1 MSNHKYIVTGIGT
14 DVGKTIVS
22 AILAEKL
29 KADYWNPVQAGNEQT
44 DSNTVKLL
52 ISNAKTKIHP
62 ECYSLKTPA
71 SPHYAAQLENILISP
86 DDLKI
91 PETDNHLIIEGAGGI
106 MVPLNNEKTFLDVFK
121 QWNLPVIL
129 VSRHYLG
136 SINHTLLSIDIL
148 KQVDI
153 PIKGIIFVGEEN
165 KPTETV
171 IENISGINILGRIDY
186 FNELNAEN
194 IKKATDK
201 ITL

>member
-1 MSNHKYIVTGIGT
+1 MRKVFVTGIGT
-14 DVGKTIVS
+14 DVGKTIIS
-22 AILAEKL
+22 AILTEAL
-29 KADYWNPVQAGNEQT
+29 QADYWKPIQCGSLDLTDTERVKRLVESKQT
-44 DSNTVKLL
+44 VF
-52 ISNAKTKIHP
+52 HP
-62 ECYSLKTPA
+62 EAYRLKTPA

>member
-1 MSNHKYIVTGIGT
+1 MSKGFFISGT
-14 DVGKTIVS
+14 DTNVGKTIVS

-29 KADYWNPVQAGNEQT
+29 KADYWKPVQAGNEQT

>member
-29 KADYWNPVQAGNEQT
+29 KADYWKPVQAGNEQT

>member
-1 MSNHKYIVTGIGT
+1 M
-14 DVGKTIVS
+14 
-22 AILAEKL
+22 AEKL
-29 KADYWNPVQAGNEQT
+29 KADYWKPVQAGNEQT

>member
-1 MSNHKYIVTGIGT
+1 
-14 DVGKTIVS
+14 
-22 AILAEKL
+22 
-29 KADYWNPVQAGNEQT
+29 
-44 DSNTVKLL
+44 
-52 ISNAKTKIHP
+52 
-62 ECYSLKTPA
+62 
-71 SPHYAAQLENILISP
+71 
-86 DDLKI
+86 
-91 PETDNHLIIEGAGGI
+91 